1 MIKVKMLN
9 FLKRKVKKEVE
20 NNMDVSDAPDEEY
33 QLPKL
38 TKGNFS
44 MTEKLQRRK
53 EDEMLMK
60 KYCIHPKK
68 EGEFV

>member
-1 MIKVKMLN
+1 MIEVKILN
-9 FLKRKVKKEVE
+9 FLKRKGKKEVE

-60 KYCIHPKK
+60 KYHIHPKK

>member
-1 MIKVKMLN
+1 MIKVKILN
-9 FLKRKVKKEVE
+9 FLKHKVKKEVA

-38 TKGNFS
+38 TKENFS

-53 EDEMLMK
+53 EDEMFMK